1 MCESEQTPLRER
13 RRVRV
18 AYSQSSSRQESMGEQ
33 EKGTWN
39 TKHDASKVVDES
51 KCEGIMQRQQ
61 ESKFLVSKQQQAQAR
76 ANTTPESHRVVSK
89 ERQTAQTATAHERNQ
104 ETDGDFKERAIKTGN
119 QNERVC
125 EKTL

>member
-1 MCESEQTPLRER
+1 MEGTAESKCRVVTESRGREEHG
-13 RRVRV
+13 
-18 AYSQSSSRQESMGEQ
+18 RQLQ
-33 EKGTWN
+33 
-39 TKHDASKVVDES
+39 DES
-51 KCEGIMQRQQ
+51 KCEGRMQRQQ
-61 ESKFLVSKQQQAQAR
+61 ESKLLVSKQQQAQAR

-125 EKTL
+125 ETTL